1 MTSNIDRQPIVM
13 AVDRSTSA
21 VHAARWAADEAVSRR
36 APLLLVHAV
45 NTSTPAYAGGLG
57 YPRVSSTRWNPMAG
71 SCWAR
76 PRRRYTKHTP
86 NWMSTSSCRP
96 LIRCRR

>member
-71 SCWAR
+71 SCWR
-76 PRRRYTKHTP
+76 GRDGDTPSTPRTGCRRRAAD
-86 NWMSTSSCRP
+86 R
-96 LIRCRR
+96 